1 MIRTGGEV
9 IALSRGDNTLLPAF
23 VGFLLY
29 VSRYILLLLPSK
41 EEASQ
46 QEKSKLQVRFL
57 FSPLADALRRRR
69 FTIIHRCTFSRQTT
83 YLCKYVGIY
92 FCIVLFISNLGLP
105 AVCQVK
111 KQLLQRNIFPPKFMT
126 LLNVQKIC
134 QFFRF
139 ISITCKLKTL
149 HFFPYAFFIIQR
161 FSQAI
166 LAVMAEVRKMS

>member
-29 VSRYILLLLPSK
+29 VSRYILLLPSK

-83 YLCKYVGIY
+83 QLCNCMQVY
-92 FCIVLFISNLGLP
+92 FCIVLFFSNLGLP

-149 HFFPYAFFIIQR
+149 HFFPYALFNIQR

>member
-23 VGFLLY
+23 VGFLLC
-29 VSRYILLLLPSK
+29 VSRYILLPSYI
-41 EEASQ
+41 EASQ
-46 QEKSKLQVRFL
+46 QEKSKLGQVL
-57 FSPLADALRRRR
+57 FTDALRS
-69 FTIIHRCTFSRQTT
+69 IHRCTFSRQTT
-83 YLCKYVGIY
+83 QLCNCMQVY

-105 AVCQVK
+105 GVCQVK
-111 KQLLQRNIFPPKFMT
+111 KQLPQRNIFPPKFMT

-139 ISITCKLKTL
+139 ISITCKLKTF
-149 HFFPYAFFIIQR
+149 HFFPYACFFIIQR